1 MRKVLLDQLDRIDIQ
16 PCVGQDPADDPADDF
31 SYPDDLERKP
41 KNDGGA
47 VSIEEAAQ
55 LYRESGDI
63 KGAAL
68 GELIFRSHP
77 SRHRGFQAN
86 ILLQP
91 ERPYICGAD

>member
-1 MRKVLLDQLDRIDIQ
+1 MKCCDDPALRLLDRIDIQ

-68 GELIFRSHP
+68 G
-77 SRHRGFQAN
+77 
-86 ILLQP
+86 
-91 ERPYICGAD
+91 